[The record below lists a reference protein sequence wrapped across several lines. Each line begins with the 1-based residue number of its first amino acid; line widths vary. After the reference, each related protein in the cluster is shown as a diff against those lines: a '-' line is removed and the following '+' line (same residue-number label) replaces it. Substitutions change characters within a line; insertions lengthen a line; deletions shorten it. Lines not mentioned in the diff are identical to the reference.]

1 MFCSDNCQQFES
13 FQERRYV
20 CVKMFGGGMGDQIK
34 RFARQ
39 IFALKYTYLLKYLP
53 SNIPPQIFALKY
65 TYLLKYLPSD
75 MYICTNTFHQI
86 SEQIYT
92 QIFAP
97 KYVCLNIF
105 LHKYLTKNISAQIF
119 SMKHI
124 CANIFPQTANVCP
137 HLYTNTNTNTFPQLY
152 ALKYLSPLYLHKY
165 FPSNISPALF
175 GLKFTYTN
183 IPKWI

>member
-1 MFCSDNCQQFES
+1 MFCSDNFQQFES

-105 LHKYLTKNISAQIF
+105 LIYISTNIWQKIYLLKYFPWNTFAQIF
-119 SMKHI
+119 SLKLQMCVLTYTQIQIQILSLNYMRSNI
-124 CANIFPQTANVCP
+124 CPHYTCTNIFPQIYLP
-137 HLYTNTNTNTFPQLY
+137 H
-152 ALKYLSPLYLHKY
+152 YLP
-165 FPSNISPALF
+165 
-175 GLKFTYTN
+175 
-183 IPKWI
+183 